1 MGEGPDTQHRLKQ
14 HAPAAERN
22 AAPILDVLRQCLP
35 GTGKVLEIA
44 SGSGQHACHFAR
56 ALPQIVWQPSDRDAG
71 ARASIHAWRD
81 DAGLENLQAPLD
93 VDVMDPG
100 WSGALDRQFDAVVA
114 INLIHVAPWL
124 LVDGLLGGAAR
135 LLVPGGLVYLYGPY
149 KRDGAHT
156 APSNARFEDWLHA
169 QDPEWGVRDMADIE
183 QVGAKHGLRLERVID
198 MPANNFSLILK
209 RA

>member
-1 MGEGPDTQHRLKQ
+1 MGEGPDTQHRQKQ

-22 AAPILDVLRQCLP
+22 AAPILDVLRQRLP
-35 GTGKVLEIA
+35 VAGKVLEIA

-100 WSGALDRQFDAVVA
+100 WSDALDRQFDAVVA
-114 INLIHVAPWL
+114 INLIHVAPWP
-124 LVDGLLGGAAR
+124 LVDGLLGGAAH

-149 KRDGAHT
+149 KRDGVHT

-169 QDPEWGVRDMADIE
+169 QDPEWGVRDMADIG
-183 QVGAKHGLRLERVID
+183 QVGAKHGLRLERAID